1 MTKSKNQVALN
12 EENIRK
18 NKRHIFELE
27 CQASTSYAESLLLI
41 ADIEENRALL
51 SRNFSAAF
59 NGNRAIAVDN
69 IEDLYRCRML
79 MVDALTAKTD
89 VQQNFKS
96 AMGNSLRIDLL
107 ENKFYLNEQLQAVAE
122 QMAAINE
129 MLTSLNEMIADSNE
143 NLADQGGEMV
153 SENASWIDGEIDKM
167 FKAASADSNA
177 DLVKSNADRLES
189 LNQKADVA
197 AKSAGLTVKQIES
210 ETKSIID
217 NGDDIAARR
226 ARIQAEREKVV
237 ANQKRS
243 SALMSKYA

>member
-167 FKAASADSNA
+167 FKAASSDSNA

-189 LNQKADVA
+189 LTGKADVA

-226 ARIQAEREKVV
+226 ARIQAEREKVI

-243 SALMSKYA
+243 SALMSK

>member
-89 VQQNFKS
+89 VQQNFKA

-189 LNQKADVA
+189 LTEKADVA

-243 SALMSKYA
+243 SALMSK